1 MTSLATTFVTMSG
14 LVAAPP
20 IAPPFARSLGVPCF
34 RAVVDL
40 YDVGRVTAGR
50 FTGYGPDPVAVCR
63 AAEGACRV
71 RKQTLD
77 GDYSCGESNLAMLR
91 SAPGA
96 AACEGVFFE
105 IAGKPRLRVA

>member
-1 MTSLATTFVTMSG
+1 MTTARFVTMSG

-40 YDVGRVTAGR
+40 YDARGATAGR
-50 FTGYGPDPVAVCR
+50 FTGYGPDPTICQD
-63 AAEGACRV
+63 AERACRV
-71 RKQTLD
+71 RRDGLD
-77 GDYSCGESNLAMLR
+77 GDYSCGQSSLAMLR

-105 IAGKPRLRVA
+105 LAGEPRRRVG

>member
-1 MTSLATTFVTMSG
+1 MTTTTFVTMSG
-14 LVAAPP
+14 LVASPP

-40 YDVGRVTAGR
+40 YDARGARAGR

-63 AAEGACRV
+63 DAEGACRV
-71 RKQTLD
+71 RKAALD
-77 GDYSCGESNLAMLR
+77 GDYACGASGLAMLR

-105 IAGKPRLRVA
+105 LAGKPRLRVA